1 MQLLAYR
8 NISNVSFIQELA
20 ARSLKLDLSEIIFE
34 HQLYMNYLCYN
45 FLIETKT
52 ELE

>member
-1 MQLLAYR
+1 MFMSAKRRHATYTR
-8 NISNVSFIQELA
+8 PLA